1 MNELSGV
8 PFKLSQEQK
17 VTKDF
22 EQSIPDCFEEHVR
35 KHPERLAF
43 KSKKDAL
50 TWDALNRTANRI
62 ARAILEIC
70 EGRERP
76 IALLLDEEA
85 SMMAATMG
93 VLKTG
98 AGYVPLA
105 PSHPRARNSYVLNE
119 TEPTLI
125 VTGSKSLSV
134 AMELAQGDC
143 QLLNIDELDSSIST
157 ENLDLTISPN
167 TVAYIT
173 YTSGSTGEPKGV
185 VSTHRKVLHSQSTQH
200 KPFLLGPDD
209 RFTNVGSGER
219 RTPFAP
225 LLSGAG
231 SFPWYVNEEGLAHL
245 ADWLIQE
252 AITVYRSGPRVFRH
266 FVSVLTGKED
276 FSKLRV
282 INLMGESVDRS
293 DVELYKKHFP
303 SDCLLVNTY
312 AAVEVG
318 TIRMLV
324 IDKKTSIAGKKVP
337 VGYEIPDKE
346 VILLDDKGQRVGFDQ
361 VGEIAVKSR
370 YLSLGFWRRPDLTN
384 EKFLLDPD
392 GGNKRTYL
400 TGDLGRMLPDG
411 CLEHHGR
418 KDFQVKIRG
427 LRVEIPEVEASLRSL
442 DSIQE
447 AVVIARENGSRD
459 KYLVAYIVPVGSAP
473 LGMNAMRRLLEQ
485 KLAPHMVPSRFVVL
499 DALPLTPTGKVNR
512 KALPDPGES
521 RPDLDTPYAPSR
533 TPVERELSQIWA
545 KVLFLGQVGIHDS
558 FIELGGNS
566 LAATQVIS
574 QVLKKFQVEI
584 PLRSLFEAPTIA
596 KMAAVITEHQGQQL
610 GEKELERMLG
620 ELELMSDEEARH
632 LVAKAT
638 ISK

>member
-8 PFKLSQEQK
+8 PSKRPQEQEVK
-17 VTKDF
+17 KEF
-22 EQSIPDCFEEHVR
+22 QQSIPDCFEEHVR
-35 KHPERLAF
+35 KHPDRLAF
-43 KSKKDAL
+43 KTKKDAL

-62 ARAILEIC
+62 ARAILEMC

-76 IALLLDEEA
+76 IAVLVDEEA
-85 SMMAATMG
+85 AMLAATMG

-98 AGYVPLA
+98 TGYVPLA

-125 VTGSKSLSV
+125 VTDSKSFSF
-134 AMELAQGDC
+134 ATELAQRDC
-143 QLLNIDELDSSIST
+143 KLLNIDELDSSIST
-157 ENLDLTISPN
+157 ENLDLPISPN
-167 TVAYIT
+167 AIAYIT

-200 KPFLLGPDD
+200 KPFLLGPYD

-225 LLSGAG
+225 LLSGAA

-252 AITVYRSGPRVFRH
+252 EITIYRSGPRVFRH

-293 DVELYKKHFP
+293 DVELYKKHFS

-324 IDKKTSIAGKKVP
+324 IDKETRIAGQKVP

-346 VILLDDKGQRVGFDQ
+346 VILLDDKGQEVG
-361 VGEIAVKSR
+361 GEIAVRSR
-370 YLSLGFWRRPDLTN
+370 YLSLGFWRRTDLTQ
-384 EKFLLDPD
+384 EKFLPDPD
-392 GGNKRTYL
+392 GGDKQVYL
-400 TGDLGRMLPDG
+400 TGDMGRMLPDG

-427 LRVEIPEVEASLRSL
+427 LRVEIAEVEGALRSI
-442 DSIQE
+442 DAVRE
-447 AVVIARENGSRD
+447 AVVIAREDGSRD
-459 KYLVAYIVPVGSAP
+459 KHLVAYIVPVTSAA
-473 LGMNAMRRLLEQ
+473 LNVNAVRSFLEQ
-485 KLAPHMVPSRFVVL
+485 KLAPHMVPSRFVML
-499 DALPLTPTGKVNR
+499 GALPLTPTGKLDR
-512 KALPDPGES
+512 KALPNPGGS

-545 KVLFLGQVGIHDS
+545 KVLFLDQVGIHDS

-574 QVLKKFQVEI
+574 QVMKKFQVEI

-596 KMAAVITEHQGQQL
+596 KMATVITEHQGKQL

-620 ELELMSDEEARH
+620 ELELMSDEEARQ
-632 LVAKAT
+632 LVAKAA

>member
-1 MNELSGV
+1 M
-8 PFKLSQEQK
+8 KEQAHHTISV

-22 EQSIPDCFEEHVR
+22 DQSIPDCFEEHVR
-35 KHPERLAF
+35 KHPEQLAF
-43 KSKKDAL
+43 KSKKNAL
-50 TWDALNRTANRI
+50 TWDGLNRTANRI
-62 ARAILEIC
+62 ARSILEMC
-70 EGRERP
+70 GGQERP
-76 IALLLDEEA
+76 IALLLDEEI
-85 SMMAATMG
+85 SMLAATMG
-93 VLKTG
+93 VLKSGT
-98 AGYVPLA
+98 GYVPLA
-105 PSHPRARNSYVLNE
+105 PSHPRARNTYVLNE
-119 TEPTLI
+119 IEPTLI
-125 VTGSKSLSV
+125 VTDSKSFSS
-134 AMELAQGDC
+134 ATELAQRDC
-143 QLLNIDELDSSIST
+143 KLLNIDELDSGIST
-157 ENLDLTISPN
+157 ENLDLPISPDAI
-167 TVAYIT
+167 AYVT
-173 YTSGSTGEPKGV
+173 YTSGTTGEPKGV

-225 LLSGAG
+225 LLSGAA
-231 SFPWYVNEEGLAHL
+231 SFPWYVKEEGLAHL
-245 ADWLIQE
+245 ADWLIE
-252 AITVYRSGPRVFRH
+252 EEITVYRSGPRVFRH
-266 FVSVLTGKED
+266 FISVLTGKED

-282 INLMGESVDRS
+282 INLMGESVDKD
-293 DVELYKKHFP
+293 DVELYKEHFP
-303 SDCLLVNTY
+303 SNCLLVNTY

-324 IDKKTSIAGKKVP
+324 IDKETRIAGQKVP

-346 VILLDDKGQRVGFDQ
+346 VMLLDDKGQEVGFNQ

-370 YLSLGFWRRPDLTN
+370 YLSLGFWRRPDLTQG
-384 EKFLLDPD
+384 KFLPDPN
-392 GGNKRTYL
+392 GGDKRIYL

-427 LRVEIPEVEASLRSL
+427 LRVEISEVEGALRSI
-442 DSIQE
+442 DIVRE
-447 AVVIARENGSRD
+447 AVVIAREDGARD
-459 KYLVAYIVPVGSAP
+459 KHLVAYIVPVTSGA
-473 LGMNAMRRLLEQ
+473 LNVNAVRSLLEQ

-499 DALPLTPTGKVNR
+499 EALPLTPTGKLNR

-533 TPVERELSQIWA
+533 TALERKLSQIWA
-545 KVLFLGQVGIHDS
+545 KVLFLEQVGIHDS

-574 QVLKKFQVEI
+574 QVMKKFQVEI

-596 KMAAVITEHQGQQL
+596 KMAAVITEHQGKQL
-610 GEKELERMLG
+610 GEKELEHMLG

>member
-8 PFKLSQEQK
+8 PSKRPQEQEVK
-17 VTKDF
+17 KEF
-22 EQSIPDCFEEHVR
+22 QQSIPDCFEERVR
-35 KHPERLAF
+35 KHPDRLAF
-43 KSKKDAL
+43 KTKKDAL

-62 ARAILEIC
+62 ARAILEMC

-76 IALLLDEEA
+76 IAVLVDEEA
-85 SMMAATMG
+85 AMLAATMG

-98 AGYVPLA
+98 TGYVPLA

-125 VTGSKSLSV
+125 VTDSKSFSF
-134 AMELAQGDC
+134 ATELAQRDC
-143 QLLNIDELDSSIST
+143 KLLNIDELDSSIST
-157 ENLDLTISPN
+157 ENLDLPISPN
-167 TVAYIT
+167 AIAYIT

-200 KPFLLGPDD
+200 KPFLLGPYD

-225 LLSGAG
+225 LLSGAA

-252 AITVYRSGPRVFRH
+252 EITIYRSGPRVFRH

-293 DVELYKKHFP
+293 DVELYKKHFS

-324 IDKKTSIAGKKVP
+324 IDKETRIAGQKVP

-346 VILLDDKGQRVGFDQ
+346 VILLDDKGQEVGFDQ
-361 VGEIAVKSR
+361 VGEIAVRSR
-370 YLSLGFWRRPDLTN
+370 YLSLGFWRRTDLTQ
-384 EKFLLDPD
+384 EKFLPDPD
-392 GGNKRTYL
+392 GGDKQVYL
-400 TGDLGRMLPDG
+400 TGDMGRMLPDG

-427 LRVEIPEVEASLRSL
+427 LRVESAEVEGALRSI
-442 DSIQE
+442 DAVRE
-447 AVVIARENGSRD
+447 AVVIAREDGSRD
-459 KYLVAYIVPVGSAP
+459 KHLVAYIVPVTSAA
-473 LGMNAMRRLLEQ
+473 LNVNAVRSFLEQ
-485 KLAPHMVPSRFVVL
+485 KLAPHMVPSRFVML
-499 DALPLTPTGKVNR
+499 GALPLTPTGKLDR
-512 KALPDPGES
+512 KALPNPGGS

-545 KVLFLGQVGIHDS
+545 KVLFLDQVGIHDS

-574 QVLKKFQVEI
+574 QVMKKFQVEI

-596 KMAAVITEHQGQQL
+596 KMATVITEHQGKQL

-620 ELELMSDEEARH
+620 ELELMSDEEARQ
-632 LVAKAT
+632 LVAKAA

>member
-1 MNELSGV
+1 M
-8 PFKLSQEQK
+8 KEQAHHTISV

-22 EQSIPDCFEEHVR
+22 DQSIPDCFEEHVR
-35 KHPERLAF
+35 KHPEQLAF
-43 KSKKDAL
+43 KSKKNAL
-50 TWDALNRTANRI
+50 TWDGLNRTANRI
-62 ARAILEIC
+62 ARSILEMC
-70 EGRERP
+70 GGQERP
-76 IALLLDEEA
+76 IALLLDEEI
-85 SMMAATMG
+85 SMLAATMG
-93 VLKTG
+93 VLKSGT
-98 AGYVPLA
+98 GYVPLA
-105 PSHPRARNSYVLNE
+105 PSHPRARNTYVLNE
-119 TEPTLI
+119 IEPTLI
-125 VTGSKSLSV
+125 VTDSKSFSS
-134 AMELAQGDC
+134 ATELAQRDC
-143 QLLNIDELDSSIST
+143 KLLNIDELDSGIST
-157 ENLDLTISPN
+157 ENLDLPISPDAI
-167 TVAYIT
+167 AYVT
-173 YTSGSTGEPKGV
+173 YTSGTTGEPKGV

-225 LLSGAG
+225 LLSGAA
-231 SFPWYVNEEGLAHL
+231 SFPWYVKEEGLAHL
-245 ADWLIQE
+245 ADWLIE
-252 AITVYRSGPRVFRH
+252 EEITVYRSGPRVFRH
-266 FVSVLTGKED
+266 FISVLTGKED

-282 INLMGESVDRS
+282 INLMGESVDKD
-293 DVELYKKHFP
+293 DVELYKEHFP
-303 SDCLLVNTY
+303 SNCLLVNTY

-324 IDKKTSIAGKKVP
+324 IDKETRIAGQKVP

-346 VILLDDKGQRVGFDQ
+346 VMLLDDKGQEVGFNQ

-370 YLSLGFWRRPDLTN
+370 YLSLGFWRRPDLTQG
-384 EKFLLDPD
+384 KFLPDPN
-392 GGNKRTYL
+392 GGDKRIYL

-427 LRVEIPEVEASLRSL
+427 LRVEISEVEGALRSI
-442 DSIQE
+442 DIVRE
-447 AVVIARENGSRD
+447 AVVIAREDGARD
-459 KYLVAYIVPVGSAP
+459 KHLVAYIVPVTSGA
-473 LGMNAMRRLLEQ
+473 LNVNAVRSLLEQ

-499 DALPLTPTGKVNR
+499 EALPLTPTGKLNR

-533 TPVERELSQIWA
+533 TALERKLSQIWA
-545 KVLFLGQVGIHDS
+545 KVLFLEQVGIHDS

-574 QVLKKFQVEI
+574 QVMKKFQVEI

-596 KMAAVITEHQGQQL
+596 KMAAVITEHQGKQL
-610 GEKELERMLG
+610 GEKELEHLLG